1 MVYEASQSLM
11 LRVPALLKVSKIA
24 FVKLFNII

>member
-11 LRVPALLKVSKIA
+11 LRVPALLKVSKNSGGETFLI
-24 FVKLFNII
+24 